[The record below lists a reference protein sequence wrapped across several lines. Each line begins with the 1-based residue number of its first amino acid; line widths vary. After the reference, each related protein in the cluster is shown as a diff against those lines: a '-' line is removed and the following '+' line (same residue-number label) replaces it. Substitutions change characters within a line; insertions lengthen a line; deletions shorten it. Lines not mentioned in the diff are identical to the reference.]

1 MPVRSG
7 EDRHLSQTYLII
19 GPRTLIQGR
28 HSNVR
33 KLEAKEDEVRKGGR
47 IQAGDH
53 SVERQYHF
61 LMCWSNNLIQGRNSL
76 GWLVRWMF
84 G

>member
-7 EDRHLSQTYLII
+7 EDRHLSQTYFII

-53 SVERQYHF
+53 SVERQYI
-61 LMCWSNNLIQGRNSL
+61 LIIGLTTLSKVGTL
-76 GWLVRWMF
+76 LDGW
-84 G
+84 